1 MGYKTGIEI
10 ASATNLT
17 LEQQL
22 SWHLQGNH
30 YPPIDEVFI
39 PVAAQ
44 AIEYANTNNWDTVID
59 MPNGLSRTVMFIVE
73 NLHLQPFIDSMEVPD
88 DDAE

>member
-1 MGYKTGIEI
+1 MGYKTGTEI
-10 ASATNLT
+10 AGASNLT

-39 PVAAQ
+39 PVAKS
-44 AIEYANTNNWDTVID
+44 AIEYAKSEEWDATID
-59 MPNGLSRTVMFIVE
+59 MPNGLTRTVAFIVE
-73 NLHLQPFIDSMEVPD
+73 NLHLEPFIETMEIPND
-88 DDAE
+88 